1 MKKNIKIQNFQKLFA
16 GSALTVVLL
25 LPVLPVAVHADW
37 WDGTTCVTNATRNTP
52 PCPATTTT
60 DFKSLVSGITTG
72 ILAPLI
78 PLIIGLAVIVFL
90 WGVLR
95 FIVAAGDVKKRE
107 EGRNFIIW
115 GLIGITI
122 MLSIWGL
129 VKILTDTLNLDDT
142 KPAIPQ
148 LS

>member
-1 MKKNIKIQNFQKLFA
+1 MKSATQIQNFQKLFA
-16 GSALTVVLL
+16 GIALAAVLL
-25 LPVLPVAVHADW
+25 SPIISFAA
-37 WDGTTCVTNATRNTP
+37 
-52 PCPATTTT
+52 TT

-78 PLIIGLAVIVFL
+78 PLIIGLAVVVFL

-122 MLSIWGL
+122 MFSIWGL
-129 VKILTDTLNLDDT
+129 VKILTDTLNLDKT
-142 KPAIPQ
+142 PPAIPQ

>member
-1 MKKNIKIQNFQKLFA
+1 MKSATQIQNFQKLFA
-16 GSALTVVLL
+16 GIALAAVLL
-25 LPVLPVAVHADW
+25 LPIISFAA
-37 WDGTTCVTNATRNTP
+37 
-52 PCPATTTT
+52 TT

-78 PLIIGLAVIVFL
+78 PLIIGLAVVVFL

-122 MLSIWGL
+122 MFSIWGL
-129 VKILTDTLNLDDT
+129 VKILTDTLNLDKT
-142 KPAIPQ
+142 PPAIPQ

>member
-1 MKKNIKIQNFQKLFA
+1 MNSVKIKKSQKLFA
-16 GSALTVVLL
+16 GIALAAVLL
-25 LPVLPVAVHADW
+25 SPIISFAA
-37 WDGTTCVTNATRNTP
+37 
-52 PCPATTTT
+52 TT

-78 PLIIGLAVIVFL
+78 PLIIGLAVVVFL

-122 MLSIWGL
+122 MFSIWGL
-129 VKILTDTLNLDDT
+129 VKILTDTLNLDKT
-142 KPAIPQ
+142 PPAIPQ

>member
-1 MKKNIKIQNFQKLFA
+1 MNSVKIKKSQKLFA
-16 GSALTVVLL
+16 GIALAAVLL
-25 LPVLPVAVHADW
+25 SPIISFAA
-37 WDGTTCVTNATRNTP
+37 
-52 PCPATTTT
+52 TT

-78 PLIIGLAVIVFL
+78 PLIIGLAVVVFL

-122 MLSIWGL
+122 MFSIWGL

>member
-1 MKKNIKIQNFQKLFA
+1 MKKNIKIQKFQKLFA
-16 GSALTVVLL
+16 GIALAAVLL
-25 LPVLPVAVHADW
+25 LPVVSYAETCTEPGIPPDCTPAD
-37 WDGTTCVTNATRNTP
+37 
-52 PCPATTTT
+52 TT
-60 DFKSLVSGITTG
+60 DFKSLVSNITTG

-78 PLIIGLAVIVFL
+78 PLIIGLAVVVFL

-129 VKILTDTLNLDDT
+129 VKILTDTLNLDNT
-142 KPAIPQ
+142 APAIPQ